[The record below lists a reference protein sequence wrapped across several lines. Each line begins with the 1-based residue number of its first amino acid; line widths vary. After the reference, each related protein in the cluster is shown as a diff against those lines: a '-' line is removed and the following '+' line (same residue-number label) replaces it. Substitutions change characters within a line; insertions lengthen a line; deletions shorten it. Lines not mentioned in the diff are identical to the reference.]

1 MAYQNQVS
9 KNIEHYT
16 YLFNCTGL
24 KTLVVAVGSRWVA
37 LTLNARQSRKSEPV
51 CPVGHV
57 QKGVQTS
64 TAGGKSNLDF
74 HLVKGRNT
82 PDVRFR
88 SALKRVPQL
97 EHLLVVTVRKTR

>member
-1 MAYQNQVS
+1 MAYQIKSQKTLS
-9 KNIEHYT
+9 T
-16 YLFNCTGL
+16 TLTFFNCTGL

-64 TAGGKSNLDF
+64 TAGGKSNPWIS
-74 HLVKGRNT
+74 T
-82 PDVRFR
+82 
-88 SALKRVPQL
+88 
-97 EHLLVVTVRKTR
+97 